1 MGCVNQKDGGSNIV
15 CRAKHFHFEVRVL
28 SVDALAARTR
38 PKWPNSADK
47 RSLGERTGRTRTSP
61 TRLRSAVPGS
71 HSHTLRRSMFIWL
84 TALFRKLWRRPI
96 IILLALVLRRV
107 FSSMKALPDR
117 AMAQSILTSMKGT

>member
-1 MGCVNQKDGGSNIV
+1 MVVNQKVVGSNSV

-71 HSHTLRRSMFIWL
+71 HSHTLRRGMFVWL
-84 TALFRKLWRRPI
+84 TADF
-96 IILLALVLRRV
+96 
-107 FSSMKALPDR
+107 LP
-117 AMAQSILTSMKGT
+117 ASPASVPPTSFPNDLHTWTTRSLSVS

>member
-47 RSLGERTGRTRTSP
+47 RSHGERTGRTRTSP

-71 HSHTLRRSMFIWL
+71 HSHTLRRGMFVWL
-84 TALFRKLWRRPI
+84 TALFRKP
-96 IILLALVLRRV
+96 VGGCPV
-107 FSSMKALPDR
+107 DH
-117 AMAQSILTSMKGT
+117 

>member
-71 HSHTLRRSMFIWL
+71 HSHTLRRGTFVWL
-84 TALFRKLWRRPI
+84 TADFLPLEAPVSTSMSTARLP
-96 IILLALVLRRV
+96 LLAGLQIDFFVV
-107 FSSMKALPDR
+107 GDVV
-117 AMAQSILTSMKGT
+117 

>member
-1 MGCVNQKDGGSNIV
+1 NLELRHICG
-15 CRAKHFHFEVRVL
+15 AKYSHFEFRVL

-71 HSHTLRRSMFIWL
+71 HSHTLRRGMFVWL
-84 TALFRKLWRRPI
+84 TALFRKLWSI
-96 IILLALVLRRV
+96 HDLVSVAAAATRSRQHRMGTLR
-107 FSSMKALPDR
+107 
-117 AMAQSILTSMKGT
+117 